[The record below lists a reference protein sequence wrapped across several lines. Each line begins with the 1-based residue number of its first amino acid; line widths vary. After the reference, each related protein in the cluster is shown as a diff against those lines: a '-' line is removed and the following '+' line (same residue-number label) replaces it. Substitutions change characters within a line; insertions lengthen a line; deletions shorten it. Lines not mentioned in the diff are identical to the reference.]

1 MNMRKNTICVLTA
14 AIFLAISGTGSANKN
29 PFADVPQGDWSYNA
43 IESLIHKGMVRG
55 YDDTS
60 LPKDQILTRNEMAV
74 LVAKAMSKDNM
85 ADADTK
91 VVLDNLAK
99 EYSDELQAIGVYNEK
114 TPGPVVKENKLDRLS
129 FDGTGRIRFDKG
141 NTSGLTVQRGTKQGS
156 YTPNSHIN
164 IDINYA
170 YKINDTWSLHGEN
183 EYGRQLNYGGEN
195 ETLQHSVFEQMYLA
209 GPVSPNLNI
218 KAGRFS
224 AYSPQGLVYDDKVTG
239 AQISFG
245 NVVKTTL
252 EGGLATSTDDDTTVT
267 IDGIDHDYK
276 SGNYQAALFDVPL
289 SKISNMHLGY
299 YRIGGNI
306 LQHQSSVNDYVNYYT
321 VGFDSTVADNLN
333 FCAVYAKSDAKGI
346 ASSGITSTD
355 QKAYLMK
362 LTYKAA
368 DLTKPKSFDV
378 FAMYRKSPQLASYS
392 NTDDWCQ
399 NVKGIRIGMDYV
411 FTKNMG
417 LTTWY
422 TWGKDVDT
430 KETND
435 MYRVQWNFL
444 L

>member
-14 AIFLAISGTGSANKN
+14 AIFLATAGTGSANKN

-43 IESLIHKGMVRG
+43 IENLIHKGLIRG

-74 LVAKAMSKDNM
+74 LVAKAMSKDNI

-91 VVLDNLAK
+91 IVLDNLAK
-99 EYSDELQAIGVYNEK
+99 EYADELQAIGVSTDK
-114 TPGPVVKENKLDRLS
+114 TQSTTVKENKLDRLS
-129 FDGTGRIRFDKG
+129 FSGIGRIRFDKE
-141 NTSGLTVQRGTKQGS
+141 NTGGLTVQRGTSQGG

-170 YKINDTWSLHGEN
+170 YKINDAWSLNGEN
-183 EYGRQLNYGGEN
+183 EYGRQFNYGGEN
-195 ETLQHSVFEQMYLA
+195 ETLQNSIFEQMYLA
-209 GPVSPNLNI
+209 GPILPNVNI

-239 AQISFG
+239 TQISFG
-245 NVVKTTL
+245 KVVKTTL
-252 EGGLATSTDDDTTVT
+252 EGGLATSTDDNTVVT
-267 IDGIDHDYK
+267 IDGTNYDYK
-276 SGNYQAALFDVPL
+276 SEDYQAALLDIPL
-289 SKISNMHLGY
+289 SKISNIHLGY
-299 YRIGGNI
+299 YRIGGNM
-306 LQHQSSVNDYVNYYT
+306 LQHQSLVNGYVNYYT
-321 VGFDSTVADNLN
+321 VGVDSTIADNLN
-333 FCAVYAKSDAKGI
+333 FCAVYAKSDAEGV

-355 QKAYLMK
+355 TKAYLMR

-368 DLTKPKSFDV
+368 DLTQPKSFDV
-378 FAMYRKSPQLASYS
+378 FALYRKSPQLASYS

-399 NVKGIRIGMDYV
+399 NVKGFRLGLDYV
-411 FTKNMG
+411 FSKNMG
-417 LTTWY
+417 ITTWY

-430 KETND
+430 NETND